1 MNFFT
6 INKGKLLEKYKM
18 DKHNFE
24 IIKILSDCKK
34 GIRNKIIRR
43 ADDSLIV
50 NLCECV
56 INTLNGNINQSDSN
70 LYQLKKYKKSLRKIV
85 KLKKLKSKKKIFLQ
99 EGGFLQILLSAAIL
113 LISSLIDSFKK

>member
-1 MNFFT
+1 MYKKKLFLEFFT

-56 INTLNGNINQSDSN
+56 INTLNGNINQSDSK
-70 LYQLKKYKKSLRKIV
+70 LYQLKKYKKTLRKIV
-85 KLKKLKSKKKIFLQ
+85 KLKKLKSKKEKYFYKKEDFYKFYYLQ
-99 EGGFLQILLSAAIL
+99 LYR
-113 LISSLIDSFKK
+113 